1 MKCDS
6 EWNRKIKENG
16 VQKPFAEYL
25 DEFPWNPGLKKQRKP
40 HPYGKNGLHNL
51 RLAGPGSEVQS
62 EVSIKT

>member
-16 VQKPFAEYL
+16 VQKTAAEYL
-25 DEFPWNPGLKKQRKP
+25 DEFQRNPGLKKN
-40 HPYGKNGLHNL
+40 HGKNGLHNL

-62 EVSIKT
+62 EVSIKTWGR